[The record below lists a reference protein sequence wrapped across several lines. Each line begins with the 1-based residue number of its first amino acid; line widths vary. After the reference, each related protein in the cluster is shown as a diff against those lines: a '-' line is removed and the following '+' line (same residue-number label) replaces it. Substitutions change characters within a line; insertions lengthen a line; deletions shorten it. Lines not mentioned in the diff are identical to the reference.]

1 MIDQKIDQKRETVW
15 LYGVVPAGAKLEELK
30 RRRDRL
36 PSDIRTIEID
46 DLAVIVGDPPPEN
59 DAKALRDQAL
69 AHARVLE
76 AAVVDTPVVPFRFG
90 MVVED
95 SGIGS
100 EVLAARHD
108 ELAQTLEQVK
118 DDFQFTVKAEYLED
132 VVLGEIIESQ
142 PTIAQLREQ
151 TRGLDEDATRDARVR
166 LGELVSLALEEV
178 RQRDASAIIER
189 LKPVAVSFTIE
200 PLESEFMVVNAPFLV
215 ERRRG
220 EEFEDAVASVADEHA
235 HHMHFTL
242 LGPMPAY
249 NFVGTGG
256 PAWD

>member
-1 MIDQKIDQKRETVW
+1 MNDQKHETAW

-36 PSDIRTIEID
+36 PSDIRIKEIN
-46 DLAVIVGDPPPEN
+46 DLALILGDPPGD
-59 DAKALRDQAL
+59 DAKTIRDKALE
-69 AHARVLE
+69 HARVLE

-90 MVVED
+90 MIFEANGD
-95 SGIGS
+95 T
-100 EVLAARHD
+100 ELLKARHD
-108 ELAQTLEQVK
+108 ELAQMLEQVK
-118 DDFQFTVKAEYLED
+118 DDVQLTLKAEYLQD
-132 VVLGEIIESQ
+132 AVLREIIESE

-166 LGELVSLALEEV
+166 LGELVSIALEEV

-189 LKPVAVSFTIE
+189 LEPFAVSYTIE
-200 PLESEFMVVNAPFLV
+200 PLESEFMVLNAPFLV
-215 ERRRG
+215 ERRRR
-220 EEFEDAVASVADEHA
+220 EEFEEAVADVADEQA
-235 HHMHFTL
+235 HRMHFTL

-256 PAWD
+256 AAWD

>member
-30 RRRDRL
+30 RRSDRL
-36 PSDIRTIEID
+36 PNDIRIKEIN
-46 DLAVIVGDPPPEN
+46 DLAVIAGDPPPEN
-59 DAKALRDQAL
+59 DPKAIRDKAL

-90 MVVED
+90 MIFED
-95 SGIGS
+95 DGDT
-100 EVLAARHD
+100 ELLKARHD
-108 ELAQTLEQVK
+108 ELAQMLEQVK

-189 LKPVAVSFTIE
+189 LKPFAVSFTIE
-200 PLESEFMVVNAPFLV
+200 ALESEFMVLNAPFLV